1 MSIETVPTVWAMPE
15 YLGPSLWPKMSQK
28 SRKLFTIQQAQAAPA
43 RQRVTSMTVKFV
55 AKAATA

>member
-15 YLGPSLWPKMSQK
+15 YLGPSLWPK